1 MTTDDVRQLL
11 RDKIAEAGTAKD
23 WAHTAGVSSPYVSDV
38 INGNREPGESILT
51 ALGLERVVTYRSIK

>member
-23 WAHTAGVSSPYVSDV
+23 WAHTANVSAPYVSDV
-38 INGNREPGESILT
+38 LNGNREPGEAILS
-51 ALGLERVVTYRSIK
+51 ALGLERVVSYRSVK